1 MPNQKSALASV
12 GCRITV
18 YGQRASCRLAV
29 RGCAG
34 WLRQI
39 STPIFAAFSVSPT
52 SSDENISLFFVCFVL
67 SSTAPASTLRP
78 SSLSVTMSQWAA
90 TTTSQD
96 WAEHESLTG
105 CDAQDLTVTRLS
117 KPDEN
122 KKPDE
127 SPFQQ
132 LAPNMPPQFEKKG
145 SPRRHIRRLESG
157 RIHGVS
163 FDDTIQTRELDH
175 DPSKVND
182 ETQDLQGIGGHLDTT
197 LSHPHQAHLGQ
208 DDFPTQLTP
217 TSPRHGMPLPDS
229 LRSCTLGRPLLLT
242 CCQIRYHIIIC
253 ATLARRSLRT
263 LVCQAHGRTTLTR
276 SDPTI

>member
-1 MPNQKSALASV
+1 MS
-12 GCRITV
+12 
-18 YGQRASCRLAV
+18 
-29 RGCAG
+29 
-34 WLRQI
+34 
-39 STPIFAAFSVSPT
+39 IFLYS
-52 SSDENISLFFVCFVL
+52 FFVLLL
-67 SSTAPASTLRP
+67 SSTKPVSTLRP
-78 SSLSVTMSQWAA
+78 SSLSVTMSLWAA
-90 TTTSQD
+90 TTTSPD
-96 WAEHESLTG
+96 PEDESLMG
-105 CDAQDLTVTRLS
+105 CDAQDLMVTRLS
-117 KPDEN
+117 ELDEN
-122 KKPDE
+122 KTHGE
-127 SPFQQ
+127 SPFQKL
-132 LAPNMPPQFEKKG
+132 LAPSMPPKFEKKG
-145 SPRRHIRRLESG
+145 SPRRHIRRLASR

-163 FDDTIQTRELDH
+163 FDDIIQTCELDH
-175 DPSKVND
+175 DPSKVHD

-242 CCQIRYHIIIC
+242 CCQIRYHITIC